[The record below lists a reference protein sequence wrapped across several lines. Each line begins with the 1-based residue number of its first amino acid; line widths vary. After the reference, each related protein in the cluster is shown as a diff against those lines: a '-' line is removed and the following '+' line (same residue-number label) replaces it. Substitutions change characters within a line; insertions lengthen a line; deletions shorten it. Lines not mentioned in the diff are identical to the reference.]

1 MKKLEKEMNREKIEQ
16 LEIRME
22 ETLLLILSSALDRLK
37 NRLLENTQDDE
48 IKF

>member
-1 MKKLEKEMNREKIEQ
+1 MKNLDKEKNREKVEQ

-22 ETLLLILSSALDRLK
+22 ETLLLILASALDRLK
-37 NRLLENTQDDE
+37 NRLMENTRDDE

>member
-1 MKKLEKEMNREKIEQ
+1 MKKPEKEINREKIEQ

-22 ETLLLILSSALDRLK
+22 KTLLLILSSALDRLK
-37 NRLLENTQDDE
+37 NRLLENAQDAE

>member
-1 MKKLEKEMNREKIEQ
+1 MKNLEKEKNMEKIDR

-37 NRLLENTQDDE
+37 NRLLENARDDE

>member
-37 NRLLENTQDDE
+37 NRILENTQDDE